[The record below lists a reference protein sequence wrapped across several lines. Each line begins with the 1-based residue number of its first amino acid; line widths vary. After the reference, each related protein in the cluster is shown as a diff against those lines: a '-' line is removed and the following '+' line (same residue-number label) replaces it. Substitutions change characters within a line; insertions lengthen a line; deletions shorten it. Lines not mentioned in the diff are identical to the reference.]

1 MKSIELILPFHL
13 RLYLPSIVS
22 SAGNFLQTNCHHLD
36 ERRDYRR
43 LLVQLEETERRFDEF
58 WNSHLTRLKQCL
70 DLRRFE
76 QDFRELQVR
85 FTRRYCK
92 KTVVTAMVCLL
103 VEFWW
108 SFENYIGDDGD
119 WRFGWPGWRF
129 VKRNQNIS
137 RPLRIRYWTCR
148 GSVVCWWVSC
158 YQKKKNCFQNTNSR
172 QVNNWY
178 QFEGRVPKNWFNLNA
193 MNCSEYAK

>member
-1 MKSIELILPFHL
+1 MNHTIWCSIIIILTRHICTHPLHITSNFIRPWLINFISSLIKSIQLILPFHL

-22 SAGNFLQTNCHHLD
+22 SAGDFLPINCHHLD

-85 FTRRYCK
+85 VASC
-92 KTVVTAMVCLL
+92 VCVCRNFLKWTL
-103 VEFWW
+103 
-108 SFENYIGDDGD
+108 
-119 WRFGWPGWRF
+119 F
-129 VKRNQNIS
+129 V
-137 RPLRIRYWTCR
+137 YV
-148 GSVVCWWVSC
+148 SV
-158 YQKKKNCFQNTNSR
+158 
-172 QVNNWY
+172 
-178 QFEGRVPKNWFNLNA
+178 
-193 MNCSEYAK
+193 